1 MRPCE
6 AAAEISSHWRQRRL
20 ASARCVTGAMRVAV
34 ILVAGALVSSVG
46 AVAQSEAPSIDPPI
60 APPEIIHRMVE
71 QNQIRA
77 DHLRQYSSRR
87 HYHVEF
93 HGLGR
98 SMTADM
104 HVEASY
110 SAAAGKNFQVIDESG
125 SHLLLNHVLK
135 KLLETEQADAK
146 RHEAALIP
154 ANFDFT
160 FQGNSSENGRRYYI
174 FKVEPKVRSK
184 LVYRGRVWIDAE
196 DYAVARVEAEPA
208 ESPSFWIKSTEIR
221 HSYAK
226 NGEFWL
232 PEENRS
238 ESKVRFGGTAV
249 LTIDYGTYQF
259 DQPRELSP
267 TLAGEV
273 ATQ

>member
-1 MRPCE
+1 MRF
-6 AAAEISSHWRQRRL
+6 
-20 ASARCVTGAMRVAV
+20 AV
-34 ILVAGALVSSVG
+34 ILVASALVSSVG
-46 AVAQSEAPSIDPPI
+46 AVAQSGAPSSDP
-60 APPEIIHRMVE
+60 APSEIIHRMVE

-77 DHLRQYSSRR
+77 DHLQQYSSRR

-104 HVEASY
+104 HVQASY

-135 KLLETEQADAK
+135 KLLETEQADSK

-160 FQGNSSENGRRYYI
+160 FQAGTSENGRRLYI
-174 FKVEPKVRSK
+174 FAVEPKVRSK
-184 LVYRGRVWIDAE
+184 LVYRGRIWIDAQ
-196 DYAVARVEAEPA
+196 DYAVARVEAQPA
-208 ESPSFWIKSTEIR
+208 ESPSFWVKSTEIR

-232 PEENRS
+232 PEQNRS

-267 TLAGEV
+267 TVADKV